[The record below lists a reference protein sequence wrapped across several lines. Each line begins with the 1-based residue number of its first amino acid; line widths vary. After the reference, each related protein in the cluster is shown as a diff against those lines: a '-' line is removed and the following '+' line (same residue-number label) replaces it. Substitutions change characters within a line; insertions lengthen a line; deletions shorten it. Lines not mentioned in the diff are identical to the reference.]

1 MHWISPASLW
11 NSITVFTLLY
21 KLPSG
26 SSKKSACKSP
36 HPLVQQSLLPELM
49 SIKSELDGK
58 QAGKRV
64 SSSKTKGLSNFKMT
78 KSFSDVASIYSN
90 PGLLFQINPVMFLV
104 YYQKIYFKQES
115 MRIDSKIASRLHK
128 RNKELVYCRRTEMWI
143 RFGQNWFIR
152 RIGRKLGTYLGS
164 EKCNVFCIGGIEWRF
179 WKCIVWT
186 KI

>member
-1 MHWISPASLW
+1 MYLFLASCIKCYCMHR
-11 NSITVFTLLY
+11 
-21 KLPSG
+21 LPSG

-36 HPLVQQSLLPELM
+36 HPLVQQSLSPELT

-104 YYQKIYFKQES
+104 YYLKKPIMK
-115 MRIDSKIASRLHK
+115 
-128 RNKELVYCRRTEMWI
+128 NC
-143 RFGQNWFIR
+143 
-152 RIGRKLGTYLGS
+152 
-164 EKCNVFCIGGIEWRF
+164 EKVTFVEFCKF
-179 WKCIVWT
+179 PYA
-186 KI
+186 

>member
-1 MHWISPASLW
+1 MEFKKDLTFW
-11 NSITVFTLLY
+11 LLY

-104 YYQKIYFKQES
+104 YYQKIYLKKNCE
-115 MRIDSKIASRLHK
+115 KITFVEFCNCFH
-128 RNKELVYCRRTEMWI
+128 
-143 RFGQNWFIR
+143 
-152 RIGRKLGTYLGS
+152 KLG
-164 EKCNVFCIGGIEWRF
+164 KAFGIWGLYIE
-179 WKCIVWT
+179 
-186 KI
+186 